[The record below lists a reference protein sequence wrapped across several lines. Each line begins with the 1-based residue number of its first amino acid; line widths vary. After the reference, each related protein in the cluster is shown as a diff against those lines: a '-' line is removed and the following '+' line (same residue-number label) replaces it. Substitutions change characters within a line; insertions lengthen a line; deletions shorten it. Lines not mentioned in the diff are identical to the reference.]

1 MGADISRVIGVFPFI
16 TFNDVQPL
24 NDLIVELTRGNY
36 YGKKELQPILEA
48 LGQNDTAIGEQI
60 TILGQNDESI
70 MAEINAM
77 KVQLQTLVAQVAE
90 KDERIA
96 ELEQG
101 GGVFVCPA
109 LSITVNNLLFIFF
122 NIL

>member
-70 MAEINAM
+70 MAKINAM

-101 GGVFVCPA
+101 GGANP
-109 LSITVNNLLFIFF
+109 LSRFLSKSVMQEQVQLF
-122 NIL
+122 